1 MFDADS
7 DLDPVTGLPVPK
19 PKLPPSPPKEPPAP
33 PASNDSAV
41 KQEPMDVDK
50 EENNPFQVGNN
61 MNGPC
66 PITISLSLPLFL
78 SLSLSLSAYLS

>member
-50 EENNPFQVGNN
+50 EEKENNPFQVGNS
-61 MNGPC
+61 MIGPC
-66 PITISLSLPLFL
+66 PISFL
-78 SLSLSLSAYLS
+78 VW